1 MRLPK
6 DLMNI
11 IENYV
16 EAFEIH
22 ESLPEVSAIR
32 RLILDSNKNLMTIA
46 TRGLEV
52 PTSVMMELI
61 LRDEFNPEYIHF
73 LEGNND
79 LIRILDDVITN
90 SMMSHYSTPA
100 LFWLFVQKT
109 PTLYFGPYG
118 VMFEQSLLFKL
129 ISIIT
134 SF

>member
-6 DLMNI
+6 DIILI

-16 EAFEIH
+16 EAFEIY

-32 RLILDSNKNLMTIA
+32 RLILDSNKNLMRIA
-46 TRGLEV
+46 TAGLEV
-52 PTSVMMELI
+52 PVSVMMELI
-61 LRDEFNPEYIHF
+61 LRDEFDSEY
-73 LEGNND
+73 LELLEENND
-79 LIRILDDVITN
+79 LLRILDDVITT
-90 SMMSHYSTPA
+90 SMMTHYSTPA

-129 ISIIT
+129 ISVIT

>member
-6 DLMNI
+6 DLIKI

-16 EAFEIH
+16 EAFEIY

-32 RLILDSNKNLMTIA
+32 RLILNSNKNLMRIA
-46 TRGLEV
+46 TAGLQV
-52 PTSVMMELI
+52 PMSLMMELI
-61 LRDEFNPEYIHF
+61 LKDEFTPEYIHII
-73 LEGNND
+73 EGNND
-79 LIRILDDVITN
+79 LLRILDDVITT
-90 SMMSHYSTPA
+90 SMMTHYSTPA

-129 ISIIT
+129 ITVIT
-134 SF
+134 SA